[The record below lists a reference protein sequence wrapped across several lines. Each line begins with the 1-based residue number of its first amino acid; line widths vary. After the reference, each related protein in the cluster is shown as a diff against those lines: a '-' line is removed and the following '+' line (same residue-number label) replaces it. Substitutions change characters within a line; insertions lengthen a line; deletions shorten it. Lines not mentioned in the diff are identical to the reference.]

1 MSLRKVRPQVDPKL
15 DKIVLKATSRKPE
28 QRFQSALEM
37 AEALEKLDLSL
48 PDYGVIKEGH
58 AE

>member
-1 MSLRKVRPQVDPKL
+1 MSLRKVRPQVDPQL

-28 QRFQSALEM
+28 QRFQNALEM
-37 AEALEKLDLSL
+37 AEALEHLDLSL
-48 PDYGVIKEGH
+48 PDYSVTKEGH